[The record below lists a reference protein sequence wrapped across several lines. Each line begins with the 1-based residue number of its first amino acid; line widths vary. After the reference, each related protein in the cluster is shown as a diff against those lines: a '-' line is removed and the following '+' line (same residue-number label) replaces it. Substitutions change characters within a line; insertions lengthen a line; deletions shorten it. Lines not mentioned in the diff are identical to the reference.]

1 MDLFDLAKDVVSRA
15 VKGGADDA
23 DCVVQERGEFSVSVR
38 LGEVEQLKD
47 SGSKAIGLR
56 VLKGKCAASSYSSDF
71 TDAGIEKL
79 LASALEAVRFTSD
92 DPCVGLPE
100 PDELGMGAEPDS
112 LDLYHDDVLTLSS
125 ERKIE
130 MAQVAEQAALDA
142 DPRVNNSEGGGFGSG
157 WSRWVLAN
165 SRGFAGAYRG
175 TSCSLSVV
183 PLAESNGNKERDYWY
198 SVARSARSLQS
209 PEEIGRIAAER
220 VVRRLN
226 ARKISTTQ
234 APIVF
239 EAPVAKS
246 LLGHILNAISGD
258 SVYRKASF
266 LADHLGKPVANTQV
280 TIIDDGLRPGGF
292 GTSPFDDEGTPSRRT
307 TVIQDGVLES
317 YLLNC
322 YTARKLGLKTT
333 GNASRGLAGN
343 PGVGAGNFMIEPG
356 SATGD
361 EIIGS
366 VKSGLYVTELMGF
379 GVNPVTGDYSRGA
392 AGFWIENGKLAYPVS
407 EVTIAG
413 NLKQM
418 FQDIEAV
425 GSDLDLRSAVVAP
438 TIKIRQM
445 IVAGK

>member
-1 MDLFDLAKDVVSRA
+1 MDHLDLASDVVSRA
-15 VKGGADDA
+15 VKRGTDEA
-23 DCVVQERGEFSVSVR
+23 DCVVIEREEFSVNVR

-56 VLKGKCAASSYSSDF
+56 VLRGMRAASSYSSDF
-71 TDAGIEKL
+71 TGQGIEKL
-79 LASALEAVRFTSD
+79 LDSALESVRFTSE

-100 PDELGMGAEPDS
+100 PGELGMGAEPES
-112 LDLYHDDVLTLSS
+112 LDLYHDDVLSLSS

-130 MAQVAEQAALDA
+130 MARAAEQAALDA
-142 DPRVNNSEGGGFGSG
+142 AQEVSNSEGGGFGSG
-157 WSRWVLAN
+157 WGRWVLAN
-165 SRGFAGAYRG
+165 SRGFAGAYRT

-198 SVARSARSLQS
+198 SVARSAQKLQS

-226 ARKISTTQ
+226 ARKVSTTQ

-246 LLGHILNAISGD
+246 LLGHILDAIRGD
-258 SVYRKASF
+258 TVYRKASF
-266 LADHLGKPVANTQV
+266 LADHLGKTVADSKV
-280 TIIDDGLRPGGF
+280 TIVDDGLRPGGF

-307 TVIQDGVLES
+307 TVIREGVLES

-322 YTARKLGLKTT
+322 YTARKLGLETT

-343 PGVGAGNFMIEPG
+343 PGVGAGNFIIDPG
-356 SATGD
+356 SATGG
-361 EIIGS
+361 EIIDS

-379 GVNPVTGDYSRGA
+379 GVNLVTGDYSRGA

-413 NLKQM
+413 NLRQM
-418 FQDIEAV
+418 LQDIETI
-425 GSDLDLRSAVVAP
+425 GSDLDFRGAIVAP

-445 IVAGK
+445 TVAGK

>member
-1 MDLFDLAKDVVSRA
+1 
-15 VKGGADDA
+15 
-23 DCVVQERGEFSVSVR
+23 
-38 LGEVEQLKD
+38 
-47 SGSKAIGLR
+47 
-56 VLKGKCAASSYSSDF
+56 
-71 TDAGIEKL
+71 
-79 LASALEAVRFTSD
+79 
-92 DPCVGLPE
+92 
-100 PDELGMGAEPDS
+100 MGAEPDS

-198 SVARSARSLQS
+198 SVARCVRSLQS

-246 LLGHILNAISGD
+246 LLGHILSAISGD

-280 TIIDDGLRPGGF
+280 TIIDDGLWPGGF

-307 TVIQDGVLES
+307 TVIQDG
-317 YLLNC
+317 
-322 YTARKLGLKTT
+322 
-333 GNASRGLAGN
+333 
-343 PGVGAGNFMIEPG
+343 GAGKLFVKLLHG
-356 SATGD
+356 SQAGTQDDG
-361 EIIGS
+361 ER
-366 VKSGLYVTELMGF
+366 VARASGQSGRRCGQFHDRTRLGH
-379 GVNPVTGDYSRGA
+379 R
-392 AGFWIENGKLAYPVS
+392 
-407 EVTIAG
+407 
-413 NLKQM
+413 
-418 FQDIEAV
+418 
-425 GSDLDLRSAVVAP
+425 R
-438 TIKIRQM
+438 
-445 IVAGK
+445 

>member
-1 MDLFDLAKDVVSRA
+1 MDYLDLAEDVVSRA

-47 SGSKAIGLR
+47 SGSKGIGLR
-56 VLKGKCAASSYSSDF
+56 VLSGNCAASSYSSDF
-71 TDAGIEKL
+71 TDDGIETL
-79 LASALEAVRFTSD
+79 IHAALAAVRFTTE
-92 DPCVGLPE
+92 DPCMGLPE
-100 PDELGMGAEPDS
+100 PEELGMGADPDA
-112 LDLYHDDVLTLSS
+112 LDLYHDDVLALSS

-130 MAQVAEQAALDA
+130 MAKAAEQAALDA
-142 DPRVNNSEGGGFGSG
+142 DPKVTNSEGGGFGSG
-157 WSRWVLAN
+157 WGRWVLAN
-165 SRGFAGAYRG
+165 SRGFSGAYRS
-175 TSCSLSVV
+175 TSCLLSVV
-183 PLAESNGNKERDYWY
+183 PLAEANGSKERDYWY
-198 SVARSARSLQS
+198 GVARSARALQS

-234 APIVF
+234 APVVF

-246 LLGHILNAISGD
+246 LLGHILNASSGD
-258 SVYRKASF
+258 TVYRKASF
-266 LADHLGKPVANTQV
+266 LADQLGTSVAASQV

-307 TVIQDGVLES
+307 TVIRNGRLES

-343 PGVGAGNFMIEPG
+343 PGVGCGNFMIEPG
-356 SATGD
+356 SATGE
-361 EIIGS
+361 EIIES
-366 VKSGLYVTELMGF
+366 VQSGLYVTELLGF
-379 GVNPVTGDYSRGA
+379 GVNLVTGDYSRGA

-418 FQDIEAV
+418 LMDIEMI
-425 GSDLDLRSAVVAP
+425 GSDLDFRGAVVAP
-438 TIKIRQM
+438 TMKLREM
-445 IVAGK
+445 TVAGK

>member
-1 MDLFDLAKDVVSRA
+1 MDHLDLAKDIVSRA
-15 VKGGADDA
+15 VKRGADDA
-23 DCVVQERGEFSVSVR
+23 DCVVQERGEFSVTVR

-56 VLKGKCAASSYSSDF
+56 VLRGQCAASSYSSDF
-71 TDAGIEKL
+71 TDNGIEKL
-79 LASALEAVRFTSD
+79 LASALEAVRFTSE

-100 PDELGMGAEPDS
+100 PEELGMGAEPDS
-112 LDLYHDDVLTLSS
+112 LDLYHDDVLALSS

-142 DPRVNNSEGGGFGSG
+142 DPKVNNSEGGGFGSG
-157 WSRWVLAN
+157 WGGWVLAN

-183 PLAESNGNKERDYWY
+183 PLAESNGNKERDFWY
-198 SVARSARSLQS
+198 SVARSARGLQS

-234 APIVF
+234 APVVF

-246 LLGHILNAISGD
+246 LLGHILDAVSGD
-258 SVYRKASF
+258 TVYRKASF
-266 LADHLGKPVANTQV
+266 LADQLGEAVANPQV

-307 TVIQDGVLES
+307 EVIRNGVLES

-322 YTARKLGLKTT
+322 YTARKLDLKTT

-343 PGVGAGNFMIEPG
+343 PGVGPGNFMIEPG
-356 SATGD
+356 SASGE
-361 EIIGS
+361 EIVGS
-366 VKSGLYVTELMGF
+366 VGSGLYVTELLGF
-379 GVNPVTGDYSRGA
+379 GVNLVTGDYSRGA

-413 NLKQM
+413 NLKQILR
-418 FQDIEAV
+418 DIEEI
-425 GSDLDLRSAVVAP
+425 GSDLDFRGAVVAP

-445 IVAGK
+445 TVAGK

>member
-1 MDLFDLAKDVVSRA
+1 MDHLDLAKDVVSRA
-15 VKGGADDA
+15 VKRGADDA
-23 DCVVQERGEFSVSVR
+23 DCVVQERGEFSVTVR
-38 LGEVEQLKD
+38 LGQVEQLKD

-56 VLKGKCAASSYSSDF
+56 VLRGQRAASSYSSDF
-71 TDAGIEKL
+71 TDNGIEKL
-79 LASALEAVRFTSD
+79 LASALEAVRFTSE
-92 DPCVGLPE
+92 DPCMGLPE
-100 PDELGMGAEPDS
+100 PEELGMGAEPDS
-112 LDLYHDDVLTLSS
+112 LDLYHDDVLALSS

-130 MAQVAEQAALDA
+130 MAQAAEQAALDA
-142 DPRVNNSEGGGFGSG
+142 DPKVNNSEGGGFGSG
-157 WSRWVLAN
+157 WGGWVLAN

-220 VVRRLN
+220 VVRRLH
-226 ARKISTTQ
+226 ARKVSTTE
-234 APIVF
+234 APVVF

-246 LLGHILNAISGD
+246 LLGHILGAVSGD
-258 SVYRKASF
+258 TVYRKASF
-266 LADHLGKPVANTQV
+266 LADQLGEAVANPQV

-307 TVIQDGVLES
+307 EVIRNGVLES

-322 YTARKLGLKTT
+322 YTARKLELKTT

-343 PGVGAGNFMIEPG
+343 PGVGPGNFMIEPG
-356 SATGD
+356 SASGE

-366 VKSGLYVTELMGF
+366 VASGLYVTELLGF
-379 GVNPVTGDYSRGA
+379 GVNLVTGDYSRGA

-418 FQDIEAV
+418 LQDIQEI
-425 GSDLDLRSAVVAP
+425 GSDLDFRGAVVAP